1 MWTLLLQPYP
11 NSTTN
16 SKIRKYF
23 FLFPQFLD
31 FIPQLSMIRTHRLS
45 LIYSLFPAGRSRSVV
60 SRSFK
65 SFLTRIVCSQYFLL
79 ENFAMVRSL
88 SSPWQ
93 ASVLYPEIF
102 TPIWCRIRQAVGS
115 SWSCWTG
122 EGIPTISTHFRREYC
137 EFFQRW
143 RSTELSC
150 LTKA

>member
-1 MWTLLLQPYP
+1 MCYATMWTLLLQPYP

-31 FIPQLSMIRTHRLS
+31 FIPQLSIIRTHRLS

-88 SSPWQ
+88 FLPSPWQ
-93 ASVLYPEIF
+93 ASILYPEIF

-115 SWSCWTG
+115 SWSCSTA

-137 EFFQRW
+137 EFFQR
-143 RSTELSC
+143 
-150 LTKA
+150 

>member
-1 MWTLLLQPYP
+1 MCYATMWTLLLQPYP

-31 FIPQLSMIRTHRLS
+31 FIPQLSIIRTHRLS

-115 SWSCWTG
+115 SWLCSTG

-137 EFFQRW
+137 EFFQR
-143 RSTELSC
+143 
-150 LTKA
+150 